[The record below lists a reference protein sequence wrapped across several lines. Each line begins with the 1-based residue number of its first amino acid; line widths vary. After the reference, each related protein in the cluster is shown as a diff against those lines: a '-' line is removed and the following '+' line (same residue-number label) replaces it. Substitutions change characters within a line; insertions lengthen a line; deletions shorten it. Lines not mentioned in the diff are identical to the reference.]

1 MSKLGLMGASLL
13 AIGIG
18 IILFEALA
26 HNNNVH
32 PRCPATLIC
41 EYPLPPPEFYI
52 GIFPALAGVI
62 LLGISRVTQESPKP
76 IEV

>member
-1 MSKLGLMGASLL
+1 MGASLL

-18 IILFEALA
+18 MILFEALA

-32 PRCPATLIC
+32 PQCPATLIC
-41 EYPLPPPEFYI
+41 EYSLPPPEFYN

-62 LLGISRVTQESPKP
+62 ILGISRVTQKSAKP
-76 IEV
+76 IEI